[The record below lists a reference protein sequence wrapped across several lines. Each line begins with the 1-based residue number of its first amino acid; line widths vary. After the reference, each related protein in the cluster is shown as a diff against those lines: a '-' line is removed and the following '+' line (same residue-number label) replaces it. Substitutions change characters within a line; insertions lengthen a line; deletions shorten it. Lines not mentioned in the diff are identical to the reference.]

1 MEESVQEGNLDA
13 GQAIEQELM
22 SSTGNQSS
30 DSSDNFFGE
39 LEQQVNGGVADE
51 RFIATEETPQDTGPE
66 QSATQNQPEG
76 SINNV
81 DWDSE
86 DNPYKKRYSDSS
98 REAQRLNEDVKDLKP
113 FIPVLEAM
121 KNDSGLVSHVRD
133 YLVNGGAPTKT
144 VQEKL
149 NLPEDFV
156 FDGNDAVT
164 DPESDSAKVF
174 NTQVDAVV
182 NNKVG
187 QILQAEK
194 AKAAQVQ
201 QRAQMAR
208 NEQDFRTKHKMSD
221 DEYKGM
227 VEKAKTH
234 VLTLEDIHY
243 LLNRDKVQG
252 NIAKSTKQDMADQ
265 MKNVRNMPAS
275 ASGANSQ
282 GNNEKN
288 PDDSIFDA
296 LLETDSGLDN
306 MFG

>member
-1 MEESVQEGNLDA
+1 MEENVQEGNLDIEAALA
-13 GQAIEQELM
+13 GGDT
-22 SSTGNQSS
+22 SSSN
-30 DSSDNFFGE
+30 DNFFGE
-39 LEQQVNGGVADE
+39 LEQQVNGGIADE
-51 RFIATEETPQDTGPE
+51 NFIPTEETPQDAGPE

-98 REAQRLNEDVKDLKP
+98 REAQRLNDDVKDLKP

-121 KNDSGLVSHVRD
+121 KNDSGLVNHVRD
-133 YLVNGGAPTKT
+133 YLVNGGTPTKT
-144 VQEKL
+144 VQEQL

-156 FDGNDAVT
+156 FDSNEAVT
-164 DPESDSAKVF
+164 NPDSDSAKVF

-194 AKAAQVQ
+194 AKAAQMQ

-208 NEQDFRTKHKMSD
+208 QEQDFRSKHNMSNE
-221 DEYKGM
+221 EYKGM
-227 VEKAKTH
+227 VEKAKSH
-234 VLTLEDIHY
+234 VLTLEDVHY
-243 LLNRDKVQG
+243 LINRDKVQG

-265 MKNVRNMPAS
+265 MKNVRNMPTS
-275 ASGANSQ
+275 ASGANRQ
-282 GNNEKN
+282 GDNKKN
-288 PDDSIFDA
+288 PDDSIFDS
-296 LLETDSGLDN
+296 LLGTDSDLDN

>member
-1 MEESVQEGNLDA
+1 MEENVQEGNLDS
-13 GQAIEQELM
+13 GQSIEQELM
-22 SSTGNQSS
+22 SDSASSS

-39 LEQQVNGGVADE
+39 LEQQVNGDIADE
-51 RFIATEETPQDTGPE
+51 KFIPTEETQQVDGPE
-66 QSATQNQPEG
+66 QSVTQQEPEG
-76 SINNV
+76 STNTV

-98 REAQRLNEDVKDLKP
+98 REAQRLNDGIKELKP
-113 FIPVLEAM
+113 FVPVLEAM
-121 KNDSGLVSHVRD
+121 KNDSGLVNHVRD
-133 YLVNGGAPTKT
+133 YLVNGGTPTKT

-156 FDGNDAVT
+156 FDGNEAVT
-164 DPESDSAKVF
+164 NPDSDSAKVF

-194 AKAAQVQ
+194 AKAAQLQ
-201 QRAQMAR
+201 QRAQMVR
-208 NEQDFRTKHKMSD
+208 SEQEIRSKNNMSD
-221 DEYKGM
+221 EEYRGM

-234 VLTLEDIHY
+234 VLTLEDVHY
-243 LLNRDKVQG
+243 LINRDKVQG

-265 MKNVRNMPAS
+265 MKNVRSMPTS

-282 GNNEKN
+282 GNNQKN
-288 PDDSIFDA
+288 PDDSIFDSV
-296 LLETDSGLDN
+296 LGSDGDLENL
-306 MFG
+306 FG